1 MMPTDGTTADGSVT
15 KSGGSQDVLKD
26 PVDEG
31 TDAPPQHAQPPAG
44 TISGNGNSADTLEGK
59 GAARASPILVPAL
72 TGAKADKKAQEF
84 CSFVEDSI
92 AEDLA
97 RASIEEQKAF
107 MSFVEDCRGELEEF
121 LNKFDTKKQP
131 LTKADLATF
140 VSTMG
145 QNGSKRPRSGKAPAA
160 TVASG
165 ASKAEGSSLPASKKS
180 RAKKS
185 AATTGDKSLASKRAQ
200 GAAGTKSA
208 SAGKASAGTAAP
220 GASVS
225 KSSATTKKQQIK
237 KGAASQQQA
246 ASAGKAGKAAK
257 TSQESAEAKTEKEM
271 PTVQPPLPFTG
282 TLNPQLT
289 QPIYPSSQ
297 QAMGQVYFVPTSML
311 GGNEVREVA
320 EQTAWDPL
328 LKVKSLF
335 KCLAQNLQAPLTI
348 PFLGNFVNADNQQ
361 QNQQKATEAFS
372 RLPEA
377 GQVPPTVSNTPVPS
391 ATAPKQ
397 SSAPNKSVNQ
407 VPKSDGQDDRG
418 EQK

>member
-311 GGNEVREVA
+311 GGNE
-320 EQTAWDPL
+320 
-328 LKVKSLF
+328 
-335 KCLAQNLQAPLTI
+335 NLQAPLTI